1 MNFETL
7 MYGLKQ
13 NISQKRFTS
22 AVVEF
27 INAMYS
33 GKMKP
38 EEPLIG
44 DAIVQD
50 VMQYKNW
57 HNDRAII
64 QAISMTCADAALS
77 LHMMGMEK
85 TWETDPRVQEYLD
98 ITMLQAQPFI
108 RQQAAKLWGPDPC
121 IITDLQVTALGK
133 KLGYIAAPPAL

>member
-1 MNFETL
+1 

-13 NISQKRFTS
+13 NLSQKRITS

-27 INAMYS
+27 INLMYS

-64 QAISMTCADAALS
+64 QAISMTCADTALS
-77 LHMMGMEK
+77 IHMMDMEK

-98 ITMLQAQPFI
+98 ITIRQAQPFI
-108 RQQAAKLWGPDPC
+108 RQQAAKLWGPAPC

>member
-13 NISQKRFTS
+13 NLSQKRITS

-27 INAMYS
+27 INLMYS

-64 QAISMTCADAALS
+64 QAISMTCADTALS
-77 LHMMGMEK
+77 IHMMDMEK

-98 ITMLQAQPFI
+98 ITIRQAQPFI
-108 RQQAAKLWGPDPC
+108 RQQAAKLWGPAPC

>member
-7 MYGLKQ
+7 MYGLQ
-13 NISQKRFTS
+13 QHLTQKRITS

-27 INAMYS
+27 INLMYS

-38 EEPLIG
+38 EEQLIG
-44 DAIVQD
+44 DAIFQD

-64 QAISMTCADAALS
+64 QAISMTCVDTALS
-77 LHMMGMEK
+77 INMMDMKK
-85 TWETDPRVQEYLD
+85 TWETDPRVQEYVD
-98 ITMLQAQPFI
+98 MTMRQAQPFI

-133 KLGYIAAPPAL
+133 KLGYIAAPLAL

>member
-1 MNFETL
+1 MNFETF

-13 NISQKRFTS
+13 NLSQKRITS

-27 INAMYS
+27 INLMYS

-77 LHMMGMEK
+77 IHMMDMEK

-98 ITMLQAQPFI
+98 ITIRQAQPFI
-108 RQQAAKLWGPDPC
+108 RQQAAKLWGPAPC

-133 KLGYIAAPPAL
+133 KLGYIAAPPAF

>member
-27 INAMYS
+27 INLIYS

-38 EEPLIG
+38 EERLIG
-44 DAIVQD
+44 DATVQD

-64 QAISMTCADAALS
+64 QAISMTCADNALTI
-77 LHMMGMEK
+77 HMMDMEK
-85 TWETDPRVQEYLD
+85 TWKTDPRVQEYLET
-98 ITMLQAQPFI
+98 TMRQAQPFI
-108 RQQAAKLWGPDPC
+108 RQQAAKLWGSAPC

-133 KLGYIAAPPAL
+133 KLGYIAAPLAF